1 MFEFLKKKSKRKNL
15 YLITTYVCFYPLG
28 SKDKYLRLW
37 KRLSREYDFNLNETF
52 EKGVEA
58 KRFFIYSGVAKI
70 SQDQMQKAF
79 LVLQKHFFT
88 SCIVLSDED
97 KILDNYLNEYIE
109 YYLEKDTNCVDFA
122 KLINTLCVKDE
133 VMTAITG
140 YNGSSI
146 NYFYFQ
152 DNLQ

>member
-1 MFEFLKKKSKRKNL
+1 MKLLKKE
-15 YLITTYVCFYPLG
+15 
-28 SKDKYLRLW
+28 W
-37 KRLSREYDFNLNETF
+37 KRSVFS
-52 EKGVEA
+52 
-58 KRFFIYSGVAKI
+58 FILEW
-70 SQDQMQKAF
+70 QKFRRIRCRRIF